1 KRRIEASGYANVF
14 RLRKDID
21 GTWHAKA
28 ATTDGRPVDVMITP
42 EGDLTATLA
51 RGPESNPFKP
61 AERSTP
67 SAAPSP
73 SASPSGAAALLID
86 NTIQHQVIEGFGA
99 AVTEWVDPLTGI
111 DQMGA
116 MRPRIMDAIYNQVKL
131 TMGHLDIGPY
141 ENFNPVN
148 YTTSND

>member
-1 KRRIEASGYANVF
+1 
-14 RLRKDID
+14 
-21 GTWHAKA
+21 
-28 ATTDGRPVDVMITP
+28 
-42 EGDLTATLA
+42 GDLTATLA

-148 YTTSND
+148 YTTSNDDGDPFNFNWAAFNMVRSINQKSKVVDVAKPMGFNNFT